1 MVLTSKHGFI
11 SDIQQSFFK
20 LQGLLNPNA
29 FQKVRADTGIRNI
42 AILDELAAI
51 KKEINYNKFEKL

>member
-1 MVLTSKHGFI
+1 MLYAT
-11 SDIQQSFFK
+11 FK
-20 LQGLLNPNA
+20 TQEGLLNPNA

>member
-1 MVLTSKHGFI
+1 MVLTSKHG
-11 SDIQQSFFK
+11 SFFK